1 MNRMHALLMAGGL
14 TGLMLAT
21 MLALGFGGDR
31 SAAAL
36 GRLSAASTA
45 EPTPPA
51 ITSTLPAETPADVDA
66 LQEQNRQLREAVRLM
81 QTREAEYL
89 RQIEA
94 ANQALGQTQ
103 GDAAMEPE
111 GEYDDDR
118 DEYDDHDEH
127 DDHDDDHDDDDHD
140 DSEGSDDRD
149 QRKAHD

>member
-1 MNRMHALLMAGGL
+1 MNRMHALLVAGGL

-36 GRLSAASTA
+36 DRLSAASTA

-51 ITSTLPAETPADVDA
+51 ITSTLSAETPADVDA

-103 GDAAMEPE
+103 GDAAMGPE

-127 DDHDDDHDDDDHD
+127 DDHDDDDHDDDHD
-140 DSEGSDDRD
+140 GSEGSDDRD
-149 QRKAHD
+149 QRKAHN